1 MDRQTVD
8 HYLLMAL
15 LGAVLTLAMQYAGL
29 EKKVDQLV
37 CQFREQCAPAA
48 EEAKENGYE

>member
-1 MDRQTVD
+1 MSKRKLAIAVTAALVT
-8 HYLLMAL
+8 LLISAY
-15 LGAVLTLAMQYAGL
+15 VRVVRL

-48 EEAKENGYE
+48 EEAAP